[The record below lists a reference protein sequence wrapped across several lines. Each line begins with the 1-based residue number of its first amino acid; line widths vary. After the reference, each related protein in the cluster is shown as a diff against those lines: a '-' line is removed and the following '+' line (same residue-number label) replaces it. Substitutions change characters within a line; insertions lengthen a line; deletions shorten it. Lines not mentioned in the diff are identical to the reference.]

1 MHNLISKEFARR
13 HAADLKHEADR
24 ERLVA
29 LARSA
34 AGPVTNRTS
43 SVSERLHGVVQRF
56 RLVFGG
62 RTAHPKGR

>member
-1 MHNLISKEFARR
+1 MHNLISTEFARR
-13 HAADLKHEADR
+13 HAADLKREADR

-29 LARSA
+29 LARSTA
-34 AGPVTNRTS
+34 RPDTHRAS
-43 SVSERLHGVVQRF
+43 SVSERLHGVVHRF